1 MVALPI
7 LAYPNFIAADPDLY
21 TVAVD
26 GGLWDAAYPLT
37 NLFSD
42 QLIEVARSYNLAAS
56 STRFWVDLGT
66 TRDVRSV
73 SIPYLTA
80 SKNCQYRVR
89 GFELKD
95 DTTTPEADSGLQ
107 DLYPIV
113 YGQGSLYWGHPSAFT
128 GRMTD
133 EQARIFPMP
142 VVYTTDKPAL
152 ARYWLFEFFD
162 QTSDIGYI
170 EVPLVFIAPGWQSTR
185 GIAFG
190 LQQVFEPLTV
200 VQQSWGGAEFFDVQE
215 VGGRRVVRF
224 ALNYLPKAEAETW
237 AADMQRQ
244 LGISSYLFFVR
255 DPDDIV
261 NRHRNAFLCRMRQLS
276 PLEQVAAGYNSIS
289 YELSEVVA

>member
-7 LAYPNFIAADPDLY
+7 LAYPNFVDADLY
-21 TVAVD
+21 TVQVS
-26 GGLWDAAYPLT
+26 GGLWDPAYPLN
-37 NLFSD
+37 NLFNR
-42 QLIEVARSYNLAAS
+42 LLVRVARSYNLAAS

-80 SKNCQYRVR
+80 SMGCQWRVR
-89 GFELKD
+89 GFQVQDED
-95 DTTTPEADSGLQ
+95 TTPEADSGLQ

-113 YGQGSLYWGHPSAFT
+113 YEEGSLYWGHPSLWT
-128 GRMTD
+128 GKMTE

-142 VVYTTDKPAL
+142 VVYTTDEPAL

-162 QTSDIGYI
+162 QNSTIGYI

-224 ALNYLPKAEAETW
+224 SLNYLPKAEAETW

-244 LGISSYLFFVR
+244 LGINDYLFFVR
-255 DPDDIV
+255 DPDDV
-261 NRHRNAFLCRMRQLS
+261 VSRHRNCFLGRMRQLS
-276 PLEQVAAGYNSIS
+276 PLEQVAAGYNSIG
-289 YELSEVVA
+289 YEISEVVA